1 MCWKGKQTIYQDI
14 YDFIDDNPDNEKL
27 KEFEERL
34 ADISL
39 INYNA
44 YIYRF
49 KKRMTFAEI
58 AKRLDVETHRVT
70 TLISEVA
77 LAFEM
82 FFDVHM

>member
-1 MCWKGKQTIYQDI
+1 MCWKGRNTNYQDI
-14 YDFIDDNPDNEKL
+14 YDFIDKNVDNEKL

-39 INYNA
+39 LNYNA

-49 KKRMTFAEI
+49 RKRMTFAEI

-82 FFDVHM
+82 FFDIHM